1 MISKALSVRG
11 MEKFLESSLTGKK
24 RGTKE
29 LRRTPWSDVEERLQK
44 RLGTKVMIQ
53 KGKRGGKI
61 VIHYF
66 SPPELDGI
74 LEMLLD

>member
-1 MISKALSVRG
+1 ML
-11 MEKFLESSLTGKK
+11 
-24 RGTKE
+24 
-29 LRRTPWSDVEERLQK
+29 
-44 RLGTKVMIQ
+44 IQ

-74 LEMLLD
+74 LETLLN